1 MCGIVGIYST
11 HSKDRTPEILNKM
24 KDAIRHRG
32 PDDEGSYFDGPVAL
46 GHRRLSIIDLST
58 GKQPISNQEQTLTT
72 VFNGEIYNFQSIR
85 EGLKEY
91 SFQTHTDTEV
101 LVHLYD
107 QKKEKMLDDLNGMFA
122 FAIWDKKQNELFIAR
137 DRLGIKP
144 LYYYF
149 KDGLFLF
156 ASEIKALL
164 KHPQVSHDLS
174 FQAISQYFAYD
185 YVPAPL
191 TIYQNIFKLP
201 AGHSLTIKNN
211 QMEIKKYWELPV
223 PKASNLSY
231 GDAKQQLKEKLTAS
245 IKQMLIAD
253 VPLGI
258 FLSGGIDSTLITQL
272 AVQDLGIRPNTFSI
286 GFEDKSFDESFFAQ
300 SAAEHF
306 KTQHH
311 HQVFSAKELLNL
323 LPEVIS
329 KMDEPFADPSLL
341 PTYLLSQFASKNV
354 KVVLGGDGGDEVFI
368 GYPTYLAHRYAKQ
381 FKLGWD
387 LAAPLLSQ
395 LIHYLPVSHNN
406 LSLDFKIK
414 SFLRGYQDKSPYRH
428 IIWTGGFSPSELKQL
443 LRDPEQTTTPVQ
455 IPELNQI
462 ADIVRKFSYLDTK
475 LYLQDDILKKLD
487 SATMMASIE
496 GRVPY
501 LDHTVVEFASTI
513 PTDYLL
519 KGSTTKYILRD
530 LLDPALQNT
539 IIKRPKKGFGI
550 PVSKWINT
558 ELKAEFDQVFSEQ
571 NLKNIEFFDYR
582 FIQKLLKEHRSLKFD
597 HRKRLWS
604 LFIFLRWL
612 QKV

>member
-1 MCGIVGIYST
+1 MCGIVGIYS
-11 HSKDRTPEILNKM
+11 SQAKDRAPEILNKM

-58 GKQPISNQEQTLTT
+58 GKQPISNQNQTLTT
-72 VFNGEIYNFQSIR
+72 VFNGEIYNFQNIR
-85 EGLKEY
+85 EQLKEY
-91 SFQTHTDTEV
+91 VFQTHTDTEV

-107 QKKEKMLDDLNGMFA
+107 QKKEKMLADLNGMFA
-122 FAIWDKKQNELFIAR
+122 FAIWDKNQNELFIAR

-144 LYYYF
+144 VYYYF

-164 KHPQVSHDLS
+164 KHPQVSRDLS
-174 FQAISQYFAYD
+174 FGAISQYFAYD

-191 TIYQNIFKLP
+191 TIYENIFKLP
-201 AGHSLTIKNN
+201 AGHFIRIKNN

-223 PKASNLSY
+223 PKGSNLSY
-231 GDAKQQLKEKLTAS
+231 ADAKQQLKEKLTAS

-286 GFEDKSFDESFFAQ
+286 GFEDKSFDESIYAK

-368 GYPTYLAHRYAKQ
+368 GYPTYLAHKYAKQ

-406 LSLDFKIK
+406 ISLDFKIK
-414 SFLRGYQDKSPYRH
+414 SFLRGYQDKTSYRH
-428 IIWTGGFSPSELKQL
+428 IIWTGGFSP
-443 LRDPEQTTTPVQ
+443 
-455 IPELNQI
+455 
-462 ADIVRKFSYLDTK
+462 A
-475 LYLQDDILKKLD
+475 
-487 SATMMASIE
+487 
-496 GRVPY
+496 
-501 LDHTVVEFASTI
+501 
-513 PTDYLL
+513 
-519 KGSTTKYILRD
+519 
-530 LLDPALQNT
+530 
-539 IIKRPKKGFGI
+539 
-550 PVSKWINT
+550 
-558 ELKAEFDQVFSEQ
+558 
-571 NLKNIEFFDYR
+571 
-582 FIQKLLKEHRSLKFD
+582 
-597 HRKRLWS
+597 
-604 LFIFLRWL
+604 
-612 QKV
+612 